1 MQKFNF
7 VVNYVEVNRITL
19 SITHLG
25 KISFSAMAN
34 TYEEGRTKAL
44 EFAQSVARCYNDN
57 EETAFF
63 FAVCRD

>member
-1 MQKFNF
+1 M
-7 VVNYVEVNRITL
+7 NYVEVNRVTL

-25 KISFSAMAN
+25 KIPFSAMAD